1 MLDTQSAASGAAVHS
16 EIVAFDGATPES
28 DRHALIDAVRA
39 RSGELAE
46 LLKEIELRIDA
57 QHQHAKATA
66 DVDEMQRLQL
76 ADPYRWLADAKH
88 SLQAGMMFLARS
100 VEQPTAF

>member
-28 DRHALIDAVRA
+28 DRYALIHSVRA
-39 RSGELAE
+39 RSNDLAE
-46 LLKEIELRIDA
+46 LLKEIELHIDA

-76 ADPYRWLADAKH
+76 ADPYRWMADAKH
-88 SLQAGMMFLARS
+88 SLQAGMMFVDRAIS
-100 VEQPTAF
+100 QQTAF